1 MLPAWNRLKKIDIY
15 SPEEV
20 SDGYVGT
27 KTQPKLLGYVY
38 ADVQANTE
46 ALQDRREGTAARR
59 SVRLFLRPDAG
70 IKCGDLAAVYGTS
83 PDSRITEVR
92 RAREYVA
99 ATAERL

>member
-15 SPEEV
+15 SPEEIP
-20 SDGYVGT
+20 DGYVGT
-27 KTQPKLLGYVY
+27 KTEPKLLGYVY

-46 ALQDRREGTAARR
+46 ALEDRREGTAARR

-70 IKCGDLAAVYGTS
+70 IKCGDLAAVYGKS